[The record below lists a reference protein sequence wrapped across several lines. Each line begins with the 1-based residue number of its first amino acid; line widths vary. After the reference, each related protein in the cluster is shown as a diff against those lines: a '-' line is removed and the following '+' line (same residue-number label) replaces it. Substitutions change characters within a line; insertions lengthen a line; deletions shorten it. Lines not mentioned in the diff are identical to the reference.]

1 MKDPEKPDKIEIDL
15 EDLEE
20 GTQTKKN
27 KLTVDNLADEKSE
40 EKDDKL
46 VIDSTDLPPA
56 EKERMNLSLEDAQK
70 DKSYYQAN
78 LVSCPRCGNQRAQE
92 ARYCPTCGILSEDI
106 MKKGA
111 RQKAQKRRSRVP
123 AVLVATLILLV
134 LGGGLAAA
142 FLSDIFTGGQQV
154 AAGDKTSIAFSTAE
168 GVEYSS
174 PAGLQIEVLQTA
186 EDLDAELKLDAAVY
200 TEPEEEGILE
210 IYSTYDIKI
219 ITEKEMTEHPQ
230 VSLSFAMPPGL
241 DGNNALVLWQ
251 GPEGIS
257 LPGGEVEVTEQE
269 IKLLVPELSTF
280 IVAMPYNISNTIP
293 LIREP
298 DEASLTDE
306 GHIQYKI
313 KLEAVEPLFWGF
325 GSSPW
330 YAVEALS
337 GRNQISVEAPDD
349 LLFNQLTPGKSY
361 LGPQDQKDVIYTF
374 YGIGGEGN
382 LIMSASAWD
391 AIVITWIDALYRIA
405 TGDPL
410 PWPVS
415 PDLLRENEEVAML
428 MDLFEHL
435 QASPQDLGQQHRFSL
450 MGGADTLARYFWEET
465 RSWAS
470 GQGREFVAE
479 LVGTTWWC
487 FIRTVD
493 LFVGQVIYALA
504 GETEHYH
511 HFYVRSSPK
520 LSIEPEQPEI
530 NAGDSILLGALLKT
544 HAGETLSYPKIAW
557 KAEDGGSIDADGR
570 FWSFEDAEGEH
581 KVTASLVV
589 VGSGGNPEI
598 LEESIS
604 VTIKEAK
611 DKQRAETE
619 PRKTAPPRE
628 GQRDVEPHFCSYIGC
643 PLCNPQNNFLHPD

>member
-20 GTQTKKN
+20 VTQKKKN
-27 KLTVDNLADEKSE
+27 KLTLDNLADEKSE

-46 VIDSTDLPPA
+46 VIDSRELPPA
-56 EKERMNLSLEDAQK
+56 EKARMNLSLDDAQR
-70 DKSYYQAN
+70 DRSYYQASS
-78 LVSCPRCGNQRAQE
+78 VSCPRCGSKRAQE
-92 ARYCPTCGILSEDI
+92 ARYCPSCGISSEDV

-111 RQKAQKRRSRVP
+111 RQKAQKSRSRLP
-123 AVLVATLILLV
+123 AVLVATLMLLF
-134 LGGGLAAA
+134 LGGGLTAAL
-142 FLSDIFTGGQQV
+142 LSDVFTSGQQMV
-154 AAGDKTSIAFSTAE
+154 TGDKASIAFSTAE

-174 PAGLQIEVLQTA
+174 PAGLQIEVLEIA
-186 EDLDAELKLDAAVY
+186 EDLEAELKLDAAVY

-210 IYSTYDIKI
+210 IYSTYDIEI
-219 ITEKEMTEHPQ
+219 ITEKEMSEHPQ
-230 VSLSFAMPPGL
+230 VSLSFIMPPGL
-241 DGNNALVLWQ
+241 DGNNTLVLWQ

-257 LPGGEVEVTEQE
+257 LPGGDVEVTEQE

-280 IVAMPYNISNTIP
+280 IVAIPYNISNTIP

-306 GHIQYKI
+306 GHIQYII
-313 KLEAVEPLFWGF
+313 KVEAVEPLFWGF

-337 GRNQISVEAPDD
+337 GRNQISVEAPND

-361 LGPQDQKDVIYTF
+361 LGPQDQKEVIYTF

-410 PWPVS
+410 PWPVG

-435 QASPQDLGQQHRFSL
+435 QARPQDLEQQRGFSL
-450 MGGADTLARYFWEET
+450 MGGAGTLARYFWEET

-479 LVGTTWWC
+479 LVGTVWWR

-504 GETEHYH
+504 GETEHNH
-511 HFYVRSSPK
+511 HFYVRTSPK
-520 LSIEPEQPEI
+520 LSIEPKQPEI
-530 NAGDSILLGALLKT
+530 SAGESILLEALLET
-544 HAGETLSYPKIAW
+544 HAGETLSYPEIAW
-557 KAEDGGSIDADGR
+557 EAKDGGSIDVDGWFR
-570 FWSFEDAEGEH
+570 SFEDAEGEYE
-581 KVTASLVV
+581 VTSRVVV

-598 LEESIS
+598 LEESVSIS
-604 VTIKEAK
+604 IKETK
-611 DKQRAETE
+611 DNRRAETE
-619 PRKTAPPRE
+619 PRKTSPPRE

-643 PLCNPQNNFLHPD
+643 PFCNPQNNFLQPD